1 MITSYQVQRDAMIGC
16 GSSSFIKV
24 ELTWDLSDALQRRVK
39 IQSNTL
45 GNRRLALFD
54 PKMDEVNP
62 VRSWK
67 KLRNGLICGGVAKGS
82 WPATF
87 SKPFSKLFPPR
98 IGLVSIPARAPAPLQ
113 LCG

>member
-1 MITSYQVQRDAMIGC
+1 MLTSYQVQRDAIVRR
-16 GSSSFIKV
+16 GSSSSIKMDSRGTYH
-24 ELTWDLSDALQRRVK
+24 EMHLMKSENSVK
-39 IQSNTL
+39 YIRN
-45 GNRRLALFD
+45 LFD

-62 VRSWK
+62 VRPWK
-67 KLRNGLICGGVAKGS
+67 KLRNGLICGDVAKGS
-82 WPATF
+82 WPATL